1 MELGFGARVLFAV
14 AAAIHV
20 GAVLSR
26 FDGFAG
32 AIPAIGHAAILG
44 AQLPLVMVEGLV
56 LWRALLAAPK
66 GAVELPLWMRIAG
79 APRWAFGLAF
89 TYLGLFAVQTWELE
103 FGGIGPAAP
112 EVWPLPQR
120 LAWFVGFSVVG
131 CFPAQLAAAATLV
144 PALRVITW
152 PLRQVPPVI
161 GAALAALVGGG
172 VAIGA
177 LMLVDVKEG
186 ELYAEVAAMVAAVK
200 ANPAAALAL
209 TVAAPLASGAAEAVV
224 EKAGERAKRRARSG

>member
-1 MELGFGARVLFAV
+1 
-14 AAAIHV
+14 
-20 GAVLSR
+20 
-26 FDGFAG
+26 
-32 AIPAIGHAAILG
+32 
-44 AQLPLVMVEGLV
+44 
-56 LWRALLAAPK
+56 
-66 GAVELPLWMRIAG
+66 
-79 APRWAFGLAF
+79 
-89 TYLGLFAVQTWELE
+89 
-103 FGGIGPAAP
+103 
-112 EVWPLPQR
+112 
-120 LAWFVGFSVVG
+120 
-131 CFPAQLAAAATLV
+131 QLAAAATLV
-144 PALRVITW
+144 PAPRVIMW

>member
-1 MELGFGARVLFAV
+1 MALSLGARVFFAV

-32 AIPAIGHAAILG
+32 AVPPIGHAAILG

-56 LWRALLAAPK
+56 LWRALLAEPK
-66 GAVELPLWMRIAG
+66 GAVTLPLWMRISG
-79 APRWAFGLAF
+79 TPRWAFGLAF

-103 FGGIGPAAP
+103 FGGIGPGAP

-131 CFPAQLAAAATLV
+131 SFPAQIAASATLV
-144 PALRVITW
+144 PALRVLTW
-152 PLRQVPPVI
+152 PLRQVPSVI
-161 GAALAALVGGG
+161 GATLAALAGGG
-172 VAIGA
+172 LAVAA
-177 LMLVDVKEG
+177 LSLVDVKEG
-186 ELYAEVAAMVAAVK
+186 ALYGEVAAMVAAVK
-200 ANPAAALAL
+200 ANPAGALAL
-209 TVAAPLASGAAEAVV
+209 TVAAPLASGAVEWVV
-224 EKAGERAKRRARSG
+224 ERARRPRRARA